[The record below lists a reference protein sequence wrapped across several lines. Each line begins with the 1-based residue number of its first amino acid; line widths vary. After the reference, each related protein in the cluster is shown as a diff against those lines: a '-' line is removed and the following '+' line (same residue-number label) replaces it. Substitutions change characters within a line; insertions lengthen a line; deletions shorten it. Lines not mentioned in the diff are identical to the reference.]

1 MVYHIPERSLAQSE
15 EHYIMNQ
22 TSSKATQLLLACVS
36 LIYLFI
42 IAGISV
48 LSALY
53 TVSIPN
59 KPLLTVALS
68 LIGLLAIAAMLY
80 SRNHFITK
88 LSCMLLL
95 PCLLP
100 TVLINFH
107 EWSLIVPLAVTCLLM
122 FFFSGVQ
129 ETPKTILGTVYLL
142 IYVLGSLGYFLAV
155 SLFATKSVSTLLE
168 SRVSDSGSYRYS
180 LVNTEDSSGGS
191 TKVEISPND
200 MDISFSVI
208 SFLAEGY
215 ERTVYIERPVQNEI
229 SLEWK
234 TVSRSEITKELN
246 EISDSVTID
255 LSDEAK
261 SSLGYAD
268 DADVYLRDLS
278 DSTLKDLGVPDQTD
292 VLYLNG
298 TPCFRSYI
306 AILEEYFSSSERV
319 SSVF

>member
-1 MVYHIPERSLAQSE
+1 MS
-15 EHYIMNQ
+15 Q
-22 TSSKATQLLLACVS
+22 TSSKGKQILLSCVS
-36 LIYLFI
+36 LVYLLI
-42 IAGISV
+42 ICAISV
-48 LSALY
+48 LSSLY

-68 LIGLLAIAAMLY
+68 LIGLLAISAMIY

-88 LSCMLLL
+88 FSCMLLL

-100 TVLINFH
+100 TILLNFH
-107 EWSLIVPLAVTCLLM
+107 EWALIVPLAVTCLLM
-122 FFFSGVQ
+122 FFFSGVA
-129 ETPKTILGTVYLL
+129 ETPKTIFGTVYLL
-142 IYVLGSLGYFLAV
+142 LYVLGSLGFFMAA
-155 SLFATKSVSTLLE
+155 SLFSTKSVSTTLE

-191 TKVEISPND
+191 TKIEISPND
-200 MDISFSVI
+200 MDINFSVI

-215 ERTVYIERPVQNEI
+215 ERTVYIERPIQTEV

-234 TVSRSEITKELN
+234 TVNRQEVSNELN
-246 EISDSVTID
+246 AISDKVIVD
-255 LSDEAK
+255 LPRETK
-261 SSLGYAD
+261 TSLGYSA

-278 DSTLKDLGVPDQTD
+278 DNTLSSLGVPEQTD

-298 TPCFRSYI
+298 EPCFRSYI
-306 AILEEYFSSSERV
+306 AVLENYFSSSERV